1 MCLQQIAPSIQ
12 CLRYACILYNSMRMN
27 ANILI
32 IYVYMCILQTMMH
45 PPYINIQIDR
55 LAEFIANSGTF
66 IFHPHLFHP
75 NMRLLAF
82 FSFAQDLGF
91 LNEPSPGHCPNQ
103 AWQQQGHPLGG
114 GHRSWTLLLD
124 HLAPGSCWESLQLL
138 ISRPPGAVTSTLW
151 SEHQFG

>member
-103 AWQQQGHPLGG
+103 AWQQQGHPRGVATG
-114 GHRSWTLLLD
+114 RGRFSWITWLPEV
-124 HLAPGSCWESLQLL
+124 AGSPCS
-138 ISRPPGAVTSTLW
+138 S
-151 SEHQFG
+151 